1 MVFVKR
7 FDCLIDGCLKWKMVE
22 WFYKFYNKISNFK
35 IEENVGDFRL
45 MSCDVVENIKFM
57 LERNFFMKGILS
69 WVGGK
74 IDIVEYVWVER
85 IVGDI
90 KFNGWKFWNL
100 VFEGIISFFIFFF
113 CIWIYIGLVVVSVV
127 FIYGVWMILDI
138 IIFGNVVRGY
148 FLLFVLILFLGG
160 I

>member
-1 MVFVKR
+1 M
-7 FDCLIDGCLKWKMVE
+7 
-22 WFYKFYNKISNFK
+22 
-35 IEENVGDFRL
+35 
-45 MSCDVVENIKFM
+45 
-57 LERNFFMKGILS
+57 
-69 WVGGK
+69 
-74 IDIVEYVWVER
+74 ER